1 MHIDNIEKTDECVL
15 SFTKIGISSL
25 RQKHW
30 VIKVQRASKL
40 QRWPPLLRTCGNR
53 GITLEW

>member
-1 MHIDNIEKTDECVL
+1 MSIMHIDNIEKIDECVL

-30 VIKVQRASKL
+30 VIKVQRASKCSDG
-40 QRWPPLLRTCGNR
+40 RHF
-53 GITLEW
+53 

>member
-1 MHIDNIEKTDECVL
+1 MHIDNIEKIDECVL

-30 VIKVQRASKL
+30 VIKVQRASKYSDG
-40 QRWPPLLRTCGNR
+40 RHF
-53 GITLEW
+53 